1 MNSSDTASK
10 NWAPFNSRFFSQFMY
25 FKQYVGLNK
34 IDSVLEIGPSWQ
46 GILPTLKF
54 FKKN

>member
-10 NWAPFNSRFFSQFMY
+10 NWAPFNSDFSQFMY

-46 GILPTLKF
+46 EFCQL
-54 FKKN
+54 